1 VGLPYQGRPA
11 RRAEDRPLRRQ
22 ARPGT
27 LRRWR

>member
-22 ARPGT
+22 VRPGT